1 MLDAVGRLVRDGPV
15 CCAFSNLVVGKH
27 KGNTDGQTDGEDA
40 DGDVGDNLDKD
51 GLNPNQVRAVESSKD
66 PLVLIWGPPGITEIP
81 LHINDL
87 IVYCPLGT
95 GKTTVVVKIL
105 RKFFETLDEEE
116 KILMTA
122 STHNGAPFPPHNTN
136 STPSRCTPLLAVD
149 NVLERF
155 IKLNAEEGIVP
166 NDKILRVATDS
177 LKVNKALQDY
187 TIDARV
193 GGDMNENNRL
203 IKKAQERIK
212 SAKIV
217 FTTCAGAGLGIL
229 RKVNFEIAIIDE
241 ASQITEACALIPL
254 VKGCKKGVLV
264 GDQ

>member
-1 MLDAVGRLVRDGPV
+1 MGI
-15 CCAFSNLVVGKH
+15 N
-27 KGNTDGQTDGEDA
+27 
-40 DGDVGDNLDKD
+40 
-51 GLNPNQVRAVESSKD
+51 GLNSDYPV
-66 PLVLIWGPPGITEIP
+66 
-81 LHINDL
+81 
-87 IVYCPLGT
+87 GT

-105 RKFFETLDEEE
+105 HKFLKNLDGDK

-122 STHNGAPFPPHNTN
+122 STHNGTSLFPKDGFKPNLQTVYV
-136 STPSRCTPLLAVD
+136 AVD

-155 IKLNAEEGIVP
+155 IKLNTEEDLLS

-177 LKVNKALQDY
+177 LKVNKGLQGF

-193 GGDMNENNRL
+193 GGDVNENNRL
-203 IKKAQERIK
+203 VKEAQERVK

-229 RKVNFEIAIIDE
+229 RKFDFDIAIIDE

-254 VKGCKKGVLV
+254 VKGCKQAVLV
-264 GDQ
+264 GDQYVLAHDFFSPISSSDLLSCSVQLRPMVRNMAKVLLHDVSMLERLYVGPNAPGMSKTMLNVGFCFCKTLVF